1 MATVGVVAALYLGGQ
16 LLYRL
21 RDIVILI
28 ALSGFISRTT
38 RISPLLVLVSVLA
51 GYSIGNW
58 IGGLFGGFAAGLLAI
73 PVAGAIQIIGRH
85 AGRNIDRQEKARINE
100 IDWDVKRDSGV
111 DRRLA
116 APANQADAA

>member
-73 PVAGAIQIIGRH
+73 PVAGAIRVS
-85 AGRNIDRQEKARINE
+85 AGMPGGTSTARKKPE
-100 IDWDVKRDSGV
+100 LMRSTGT
-111 DRRLA
+111 
-116 APANQADAA
+116 